1 MRVLYRV
8 EGTATAAAV
17 VYTAEGGG
25 DEMAGVIP
33 PWSREVDAGPGAVV
47 SLAAR
52 RKMGATGTLGRRILV
67 GGRDA
72 APPGESGPA
81 GDRASLSARL
91 PPG

>member
-1 MRVLYRV
+1 M
-8 EGTATAAAV
+8 